1 MKKEDLILS
10 MIKKALLDR
19 SFLKETGYTKKQMEA
34 RLNESGLESMAAG
47 IMAAEGRDGRFSAA
61 CVAETAEAHF
71 ECLSNRPE
79 EGWLKHCYGY
89 VLHQLFPDKDEPA
102 DAEEY
107 KEGRLFMMQ
116 ILRGVYE
123 YEEEYLPFDPT
134 RQMHFISDSEIDEGN
149 YTREYIKLHRMVKSR
164 YIYEFMR
171 IGVDITPFNTLGHI
185 GGVHYVAMYVA
196 RQLSRAGVPLDLG
209 LVSGAAAGHDIGKY
223 GCRKSEERRIPYLH
237 YYYTDLCYERFG
249 LPTIGHIAANHSTWD
264 LELENLSAES
274 LILIYADFRVKSSR
288 NSDGLEQ
295 VYFYTLADAF
305 SVILNK
311 LDNVDEAKRQRYQ
324 KVYDKL
330 ADFEEYMKERG
341 VTVVL
346 PDDLSE
352 EPVETAKPRKRE
364 VVLLEDDDLV
374 NQMKFAAID
383 HNIRL
388 MSKFHVESEFGNLI
402 EAARSERNWKNVRTY
417 IGILNEYSTYMTE
430 KQKLMTAKF
439 LYELLA
445 HKEGDIRTQS
455 AILLGRIVGTF
466 NEEYKKE
473 LPEGVSLPDKAIT
486 NVTLFRQYL
495 AMIIEPDHKLTEQ
508 HKKWIENSLNSF
520 VMAVLDSC
528 RDSCREEYMDILS
541 EYYRRSDYDEINC
554 IILLKAVME
563 IRKEYCTA
571 GFLEVMRGFIDRAA
585 AADSLRLR
593 VAAVHGYRSLFED
606 YSEEQYIHDL
616 MDVMDVPSEPAKF
629 AERLGNMFLDDL
641 KAGTPWVVKVAN
653 IEIMIHNI
661 RVTGDK
667 SNILHVGTHLA
678 NLVKVSETVIVRK
691 AAGSGLLSI
700 VDRMPL
706 EQRNELT
713 VELFN
718 GLEIG
723 DYQYS
728 KYIPDYLGIIMLRL
742 PPKELDESIDML
754 QRIIETSNSKAAASA
769 IDTVGVMVE
778 NYADYRGRFMEAT
791 DQYDQRKNRLLYMI
805 IKGYAYYDPQLSK
818 EAFWVIAQRIYG
830 STVMEL
836 DKKDDIFYHSC
847 KKLMALLFEKSE
859 DILEFYNNA
868 AVLNHIYRYICQ
880 HQAEVG
886 RFEFPPHK
894 KVAFYP
900 GTFDPFSLG
909 HKAVAR
915 AIRDMGFDVYI
926 ALDEFSWSKHTQP
939 RLQRRTIMNMSVA
952 DEEGI
957 YPFPDD
963 LSVNIANNRDVRR
976 LKMAFAGRDLYIAVG
991 SDVVKN
997 ASCYRNTPDKDSIH
1011 GLNHI
1016 VFARESKDSSEHG
1029 LRNRHSYPI
1038 TGKVVTL
1045 TLKKYYEDI
1054 SSTRI
1059 RENIDLNRDI
1069 SNLIDPVAQNYIYA
1083 RNLYL
1088 REPAYKHVLQAKEI
1102 GISAYEHRS
1111 GECLGTMTGEI
1122 KAAGYDMD
1130 RLTSYLDKETVR
1142 TLFIESAGRHR
1153 RKVAIAAAHRLETN
1167 QLLAEFGD
1175 PKIAAHVREAASGG
1189 IASIGFI
1196 HSGKTRSISN
1206 VSQIVLTEILTELI
1220 SRDFAYVVYNPVDDE
1235 GLNPRTIEALKKQGF
1250 VNIAAARGARPV
1262 YAVDMKSPVVIFR
1275 DVETVIKNPL
1285 NKNTEVLK
1293 AIDEAHG
1300 NLLRVITDIYPG
1312 QLVLS
1317 FNTSAVHNK
1326 IINKVAEINGV
1337 PAVNDKSGIRG
1348 PYMSVPFGKA
1358 LADVLVP
1365 NTVTKS
1371 LHTEK
1376 YFDRDLKGF
1385 TIGES
1390 RHYSALDNQ
1399 ARTIRSFDRPVILI
1413 DDLLHKGYRMSIID
1427 PILKKHKVDVKEI
1440 VVGVM
1445 TGNARDSMTVRNRK
1459 AECAYFLPTLKLWL
1473 NERDCYPFVGG
1484 DSIARN
1490 GEAGDTV
1497 NAAVNLIMPYTTPE
1511 FIAGGNVDE
1520 IYRYSMV
1527 CLENARSIWS
1537 ALESEYQ
1544 SAFERKLT
1552 LKRIGEVITYPR
1564 IPDIGTGVELD
1575 ENLAPTQFID
1585 NAIERLV
1592 RLKWGHTKWPE
1603 RI

>member
-1 MKKEDLILS
+1 MKKEDLING
-10 MIKKALLDR
+10 MIKKALTDR
-19 SFLKETGYTKKQMEA
+19 SFLKEAGFTKKQMESELDEETMAALARELMAAADNSGRFDAVRVAAVAKA
-34 RLNESGLESMAAG
+34 RLRWLKDE
-47 IMAAEGRDGRFSAA
+47 
-61 CVAETAEAHF
+61 
-71 ECLSNRPE
+71 PE
-79 EGWLKHCYGY
+79 EGWLSFCYRY
-89 VLHQLFPDKDEPA
+89 VLHQLFPEKEEPKGG
-102 DAEEY
+102 ETY
-107 KEGRLFMMQ
+107 KLGRIIMMQ
-116 ILRGVYE
+116 LLRGLYE
-123 YEEEYLPFDPT
+123 YEEEYLAFDPT
-134 RQMHFISDSEIDEGN
+134 RQMHFLSDGEVDDGG
-149 YTREYIKLHRMVKSR
+149 YTREYIKMHRLVRNR

-196 RQLSRAGVPLDLG
+196 KQLRHAGVPLDLG
-209 LVSGAAAGHDIGKY
+209 IMSGAAAGHDIGKY
-223 GCRKSEERRIPYLH
+223 GCRKSEEQRIPYLH

-288 NSDGLEQ
+288 NAAGKEQ
-295 VYFYTLADAF
+295 VFFYSLEDAF
-305 SVILNK
+305 GVILNK
-311 LDNVDEAKRQRYQ
+311 LDNVDEAKKQRYQ

-330 ADFEEYMKERG
+330 VDFEEYMKERG
-341 VTVVL
+341 VNVVL

-352 EPVETAKPRKRE
+352 YPGETARPRKRE

-417 IGILNEYSTYMTE
+417 IDILNEYSTYMTE

-455 AILLGRIVGTF
+455 ATLLGKITGTF

-473 LPEGVSLPDKAIT
+473 LPEGVSLPDKSIT
-486 NVTLFRQYL
+486 NISLFRQYL
-495 AMIIEPDHKLTEQ
+495 DMIIEPDHKLTEQ

-520 VMAVLDSC
+520 VMAVLDNC
-528 RDSCREEYMDILS
+528 RDSCRDDYMEILS
-541 EYYRRSDYDEINC
+541 GYYTKTDHDEKKC
-554 IILLKAVME
+554 IIMLKAVME
-563 IRKEYCTA
+563 IKKEYCTP
-571 GFLEVMRGFIDRAA
+571 GFLKVMRMFIDEAA
-585 AADSLRLR
+585 ASDSASLR
-593 VAAVHGYRSLFED
+593 VAAVHGARALFGD
-606 YSEEQYIHDL
+606 YGDEEYIHDL
-616 MDVMDVPSEPAKF
+616 MDVMEVPAEPAKF

-641 KAGTPWVVKVAN
+641 KVGTPWVVKVAN

-661 RVTGDK
+661 KATGDK

-678 NLVKVSETVIVRK
+678 NLVKVSETVTVRK
-691 AAGSGLLSI
+691 AAGGGLLSI

-728 KYIPDYLGIIMLRL
+728 KYIPDYLGVIMLRL

-769 IDTVGVMVE
+769 IDTIGVMVE
-778 NYADYRGRFMEAT
+778 NYYDYKGRFMEFT
-791 DQYDQRKNRLLYMI
+791 EQYEQRKNRLLYMI
-805 IKGYAYYDPQLSK
+805 IKGYAYYDGQLSK
-818 EAFWVIAQRIYG
+818 ESFWVMAQRIFG
-830 STVMEL
+830 SDVMDL
-836 DKKDDIFYHSC
+836 KQKDDIFYHSC
-847 KKLMALLFEKSE
+847 KKIMALLLEKAE
-859 DILEFYNNA
+859 DVLEFYNNA

-880 HQAEVG
+880 HQAEAG
-886 RFEFPPHK
+886 SFEFPPHR

-915 AIRDMGFDVYI
+915 TIRDMGFDVYI

-939 RLQRRTIMNMSVA
+939 RLQRRKIMNMSVA

-963 LSVNIANNRDVRR
+963 ISVNIANNHDVRR
-976 LKMAFAGRDLYIAVG
+976 LKLAFAGRELYIAVG

-997 ASCYRNTPDKDSIH
+997 ASCYRNEPEKDSIH

-1016 VFARESKDSSEHG
+1016 VFARESKDPLEHFSRAG
-1029 LRNRHSYPI
+1029 HSFPI
-1038 TGKVVTL
+1038 TGKVETL

-1069 SNLIDPVAQNYIYA
+1069 SNLIDPVAQNYIYE

-1102 GISAYEHRS
+1102 GISTYEQRS
-1111 GECLGTMTGEI
+1111 AKCLEPLE
-1122 KAAGYDMD
+1122 KELQAAGYDLPVLRD
-1130 RLTSYLDKETVR
+1130 YVEQSGVR
-1142 TLFIESAGRHR
+1142 SLYIESAGRHR
-1153 RKVAIAAAHRLETN
+1153 RMVAFAAAHRLETN

-1175 PKIAAHVREAASGG
+1175 PRIAAHVREAASGG

-1196 HSGKTRSISN
+1196 YSGKTRSISN

-1220 SRDFAYVVYNPVDDE
+1220 ARDFAYAVYSPVDEE
-1235 GLNPRTIEALKKQGF
+1235 GMNPRIIESLRKQGF
-1250 VNIAAARGARPV
+1250 VNIAGARGARPV
-1262 YAVDMKSPVVIFR
+1262 YAVDMKSPIIIFR

-1285 NKNTEVLK
+1285 NKNAEVLK

-1300 NLLRVITDIYPG
+1300 NLLRVMTDIYPG

-1326 IINKVAEINGV
+1326 IIRKVAEINGV
-1337 PAVNDKSGIRG
+1337 PAVNDKSGVRG

-1376 YFDRDLKGF
+1376 YFNRDLKGF

-1390 RHYSALDNQ
+1390 RHYSAMDNQ
-1399 ARTIRSFDRPVILI
+1399 ARTIRSFNRPVILI

-1484 DSIARN
+1484 DSIMRPGDGSDKN
-1490 GEAGDTV
+1490 GS
-1497 NAAVNLIMPYTTPE
+1497 VNLIMPYTTPE
-1511 FIAGGNVDE
+1511 FIADGDVDQ
-1520 IYRYSMV
+1520 IYRYSMM
-1527 CLENARSIWS
+1527 CLENARSIWA

-1575 ENLAPTQFID
+1575 ENLAPTHFID
-1585 NAIERLV
+1585 NAIERLI